1 MADNPNNS
9 VSSIRMNRDTHPAY
23 LPESA
28 YTFAMNANIES
39 EDGNV
44 NVRSNEHSN
53 LLCYDFGGWKVVGY
67 KNDLSTGATY
77 FFLHNPADGTSKISF
92 MRPCEE
98 VDGLTGG
105 TNPFCH
111 LGRRGTL

>member
-1 MADNPNNS
+1 MADNPTIAYPQS
-9 VSSIRMNRDTHPAY
+9 GMNRDTHPAY

-77 FFLHNPADGTSKISF
+77 FL
-92 MRPCEE
+92 
-98 VDGLTGG
+98 L
-105 TNPFCH
+105 
-111 LGRRGTL
+111 